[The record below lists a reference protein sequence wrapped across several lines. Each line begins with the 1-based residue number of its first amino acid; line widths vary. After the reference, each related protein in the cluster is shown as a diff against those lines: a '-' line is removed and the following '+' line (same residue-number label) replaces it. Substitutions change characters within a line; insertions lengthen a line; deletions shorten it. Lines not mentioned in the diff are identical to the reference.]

1 MAHARSCDRL
11 ESSMPRARTR
21 SRAASSKPKA
31 KRSATPAVRYAVV
44 GLGHIAQTA
53 VLPGMDQAKGSV
65 LAALVSDD
73 PVKLKTL
80 ARRHRV
86 ATAISYEEFEGLLVS
101 GDIDAVY
108 ITLPNELHYQ
118 FTVSALR
125 HGIHVL
131 VEKPMAVTA
140 FQCQEMIDTAQQGAL
155 LMVAYRLH
163 FERANLQA
171 VDLAQGGKLGDLR
184 FFHSTFSM
192 QVSKGDIRTRSVG
205 YGGGPLYDLGVY
217 CINAARGLFQ
227 AEPIEVSAFAARS
240 DDERFA
246 ETDEMVSAIMRF
258 PGERLAAFTASFGAA
273 NTAAYDLVGTLG
285 SLRIDP
291 AYEYTEELCQRITIK
306 GRTTTR
312 TQPVGDQFAAE
323 IDYFSRCIRE
333 GRQPEPS
340 GIEGLA
346 DVRVVEAIIEAV
358 RTGRRVAIPPL
369 ELPIQRPD
377 PRQAIRYPAGES
389 PEPIHA
395 PQPHQDS

>member
-1 MAHARSCDRL
+1 MSRPAA
-11 ESSMPRARTR
+11 
-21 SRAASSKPKA
+21 SRAPST
-31 KRSATPAVRYAVV
+31 KRPVRRSNIPPVRYAVV

-53 VLPGMDQAKGSV
+53 VLPGMAQAKGSRI
-65 LAALVSDD
+65 AALVSDD
-73 PVKLKTL
+73 PVKLKALGRRYRVPVTIDYEGFDTL
-80 ARRHRV
+80 LA
-86 ATAISYEEFEGLLVS
+86 S

-108 ITLPNELHYQ
+108 IALPNELHHQ
-118 FTVSALR
+118 FTVRALR
-125 HGIHVL
+125 LGIHVL

-140 FQCQEMIDTAQQGAL
+140 AQCQEMIETGRNSQAL

-163 FERANLQA
+163 FERTNLRA
-171 VDLAQGGKLGDLR
+171 VALAQERRLGDLR
-184 FFHSTFSM
+184 FFQSTFSM
-192 QVSKGDIRTRSVG
+192 QVTKGDIRTQPVAN
-205 YGGGPLYDLGVY
+205 GGGPLYDLGVY

-227 AEPIEVSAFAARS
+227 AEPTEVSAFAARG

-246 ETDEMVSAIMRF
+246 DSDEMVTAIMRF

-273 NTAAYDLVGTLG
+273 DTAAYDLVGTLG

-291 AYEYTEELCQRITIK
+291 AYEYTEELCQRITVK

-333 GRQPEPS
+333 GREPEPS

-346 DVRVVEAIIEAV
+346 DVRVVEAIIESV
-358 RTGRRVAIPPL
+358 DLGRPVTIPPL
-369 ELPIQRPD
+369 EMPIQRPV
-377 PRQAIRYPAGES
+377 PQQAIRYPAAGAQ

-395 PQPHQDS
+395 PQPHQDP

>member
-1 MAHARSCDRL
+1 
-11 ESSMPRARTR
+11 MPRASTRPRTTPSR
-21 SRAASSKPKA
+21 PSTRRAASP
-31 KRSATPAVRYAVV
+31 PVRYAVV

-53 VLPGMDQAKGSV
+53 VLPGMAQAKGSV
-65 LAALVSDD
+65 IAALVSDD

-86 ATAISYEEFEGLLVS
+86 ATAIGYEEFDSLLAS

-108 ITLPNELHYQ
+108 IALPNELHYQ
-118 FTVSALR
+118 FTIRALR
-125 HGIHVL
+125 LGIHVL
-131 VEKPMAVTA
+131 VEKPMAVTS
-140 FQCQEMIDTAQQGAL
+140 FQCQEMIDIAQQGQAL

-163 FERANLQA
+163 FERANLSA
-171 VDLAQGGKLGDLR
+171 VALAQERKLGALR

-192 QVSKGDIRTRSVG
+192 QVTRGDIRTRPVG
-205 YGGGPLYDLGVY
+205 NGGGPLYDLGVY

-240 DDERFA
+240 DDERFS
-246 ETDEMVSAIMRF
+246 ETDEMVSALMRF

-312 TQPVGDQFAAE
+312 THPVGDQFAAE

-346 DVRVVEAIIEAV
+346 DVRVVEAIIEAA
-358 RTGRRVAIPPL
+358 RSGRRVAIPPL
-369 ELPIQRPD
+369 GLPIQRPE
-377 PRQAIRYPAGES
+377 PRQAMRYPAGTS

-395 PQPHQDS
+395 PQPHQDP